1 MNPPSRI
8 DIHEQLLEI
17 KESAGDG
24 LITGRRYNPELAA
37 FLSLVIPGLSQLLQL
52 KEYAIGFIFLLLSVV
67 IAFSSNSIVDYLISN
82 FVISAV
88 AAVHAYVVATRLNK
102 EIPLI

>member
-1 MNPPSRI
+1 MASPSKI

-24 LITGRRYNPELAA
+24 LTTGRKYNPELAA
-37 FLSLVIPGLSQLLQL
+37 FLSLLVPGLSHLLQL
-52 KEYAIGFIFLLLSVV
+52 KAYAIGCILLLISVA
-67 IAFSSNSIVDYLISN
+67 IASYSHSIVDYLVSN

-88 AAVHAYVVATRLNK
+88 AAVHAYLVATRLNK